1 MKQYGLEALIYIKEE
16 QSRSEHIK
24 WVTVVFLDTGA
35 EPRASH
41 MLSKCSSPDLP
52 FTQSIIKLPRPIHPC
67 LSLPK
72 SCIDLVCFSVAIKHW
87 PKPTWESFQR
97 VYLALTSS
105 HSLLSQFYAT
115 RSGSLS
121 HTWTDRLQIIQNNHC
136 KEVPGY
142 FLNVL
147 CATA

>member
-72 SCIDLVCFSVAIKHW
+72 SCIDLVCFSVAINTD
-87 PKPTWESFQR
+87 PKQFISGYSP
-97 VYLALTSS
+97 
-105 HSLLSQFYAT
+105 SLREAKA
-115 RSGSLS
+115 GA
-121 HTWTDRLQIIQNNHC
+121 IAGN
-136 KEVPGY
+136 
-142 FLNVL
+142 
-147 CATA
+147 